1 MQFLDCFEKIKRRQ
15 YIFAG
20 PSKLE
25 SIFVTVLCLITWP
38 DHIHFGRSSTS
49 VIHNSATQMSS
60 SQWPCTLPLLV
71 IIKASLLGLTAR
83 ISLIIYFALRCQ
95 TPIGHV
101 LFVTQL
107 AFSCSTNLISWLEL
121 RSLMPA
127 HYPINHKESSS
138 NSFACSPLQNIF
150 QEAEHILHVV
160 RNLLGQNR
168 NNYFCASD

>member
-1 MQFLDCFEKIKRRQ
+1 MLRLKGQIFNVILGLFLGGKWEGDSMFSQDLQNWNQSLSLSHTSLQDQITIK
-15 YIFAG
+15 
-20 PSKLE
+20 P
-25 SIFVTVLCLITWP
+25 
-38 DHIHFGRSSTS
+38 GRSSTS
-49 VIHNSATQMSS
+49 VNHNSVTQMFS

-71 IIKASLLGLTAR
+71 IIKVSLLGLTAR

-95 TPIGHV
+95 TPIGHI

-150 QEAEHILHVV
+150 
-160 RNLLGQNR
+160 
-168 NNYFCASD
+168 